1 MLFRANVKRSGG
13 VMQQCLLNVQKLVIG
28 YRNLSQVRALTQP
41 ISCMVSSGT
50 LIALLGPNGTGK
62 TTLLKTLS
70 GLHAPISGEI
80 ELCGKTLS
88 TLSARRKS
96 ELVGVVFP
104 QNMARPNLTVSEYVM
119 MGFYRTL
126 SWNGILCEEDEK
138 RRSELLTQFALNSLS
153 DRRIGELSDGEF
165 QRAELARVMAQSTPL
180 VVMDE
185 PTAHLDYPSRH
196 LIMRMLK
203 DLVTQLGVSIIV
215 STHEVD
221 MIKDYADLFWTLNKN
236 GCFQSHT
243 SLTPALL
250 NEVYD
255 TQIF

>member
-1 MLFRANVKRSGG
+1 
-13 VMQQCLLNVQKLVIG
+13 MQQSLLNVQNLVIG
-28 YRNLSQVRALTQP
+28 YRDLSQTRILTQP
-41 ISCMVSSGT
+41 ISCSVFPAS

-62 TTLLKTLS
+62 STLLRTLS

-80 ELCGKTLS
+80 ELCGKSLS
-88 TLSARRKS
+88 TLSARRKA

-104 QNMARPNLTVSEYVM
+104 QNMAKPNLTVSEYVM

-126 SWNGILCEEDEK
+126 PWNGILSEEDE
-138 RRSELLTQFALNSLS
+138 RRRTELLTQFTLTSLS
-153 DRRIGELSDGEF
+153 DRRINELSDGEF

-196 LIMRMLK
+196 FIMRMLK